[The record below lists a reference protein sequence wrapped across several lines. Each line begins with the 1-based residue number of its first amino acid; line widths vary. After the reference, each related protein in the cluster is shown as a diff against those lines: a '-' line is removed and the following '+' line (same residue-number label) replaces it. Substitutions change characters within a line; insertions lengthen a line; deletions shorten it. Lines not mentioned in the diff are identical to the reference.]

1 MQAAKAAFPKDFR
14 YAGDP
19 RSGKGSP
26 SNSYETCAAIFSRD
40 ANGAP
45 DLIAA
50 GYSGEPDG
58 IAMLRYNS
66 STARIV
72 DLVKDHH
79 LWLAGG
85 PCDASVVNLSDPA
98 LPDSLLAKTVEIFF
112 EGQDWSF
119 TWDRKRLQNITALY
133 YQFGPN

>member
-1 MQAAKAAFPKDFR
+1 
-14 YAGDP
+14 
-19 RSGKGSP
+19 
-26 SNSYETCAAIFSRD
+26 
-40 ANGAP
+40 
-45 DLIAA
+45 
-50 GYSGEPDG
+50 
-58 IAMLRYNS
+58 MLRYNS

-112 EGQDWSF
+112 EGQVLHLGPQETPKHHS
-119 TWDRKRLQNITALY
+119 ALL
-133 YQFGPN
+133 PIRT

>member
-1 MQAAKAAFPKDFR
+1 
-14 YAGDP
+14 
-19 RSGKGSP
+19 
-26 SNSYETCAAIFSRD
+26 
-40 ANGAP
+40 
-45 DLIAA
+45 
-50 GYSGEPDG
+50 
-58 IAMLRYNS
+58 MLRYNS

-133 YQFGPN
+133 YQFRPN